1 MGTGCA
7 SSSRGVSSRLTV
19 DSEDDRL
26 RLRFSSNSMLLAGL
40 SESESH
46 CRIAASSRVE
56 GVIVALDDG
65 ELGGGEAF
73 IVASSICSDTVWVV
87 LCPFRNACVKCSYFP
102 AAMSLLVLEVFEGGR
117 MRLLL
122 PHALSFVGEGNCLLN

>member
-40 SESESH
+40 SESESY
-46 CRIAASSRVE
+46 CRIATSSRVE

-65 ELGGGEAF
+65 ELGGGEAS

-87 LCPFRNACVKCSYFP
+87 LCPCRNGVRE
-102 AAMSLLVLEVFEGGR
+102 M
-117 MRLLL
+117 
-122 PHALSFVGEGNCLLN
+122 